1 MLTPTLSKPRTPLLA
16 DDEVTVLAVVL
27 ADEFGAPFRFYDA
40 LGGQQIPAD
49 GAWGADDEPLTPA
62 AVLRLAA
69 EGRPAV
75 SEDGDGYRLT
85 LVVFEG
91 GLPILV
97 AAGAAAVLAPPAERP
112 ASASGC

>member
-1 MLTPTLSKPRTPLLA
+1 MLTPTLSKPPGRPFSPTTKSRA
-16 DDEVTVLAVVL
+16 LAVVL
-27 ADEFGAPFRFYDA
+27 ADEVGVRFGCYGAV
-40 LGGQQIPAD
+40 GGQQLPGD
-49 GAWGADDEPLTPA
+49 GGGGADDAPLAPG

-85 LVVFEG
+85 LVASEG

-97 AAGAAAVLAPPAERP
+97 AAGAAAALAPPAERP
-112 ASASGC
+112 RE